1 MEKVFPLR
9 GELMASAHSG
19 AGERNIDLGVQV
31 GHSVT
36 VRQEMSL
43 LGPFSHP
50 VVVVGTA
57 QSSLLPH
64 AGGPIQHRCVLRG
77 LLRGV

>member
-1 MEKVFPLR
+1 
-9 GELMASAHSG
+9 MASAHSG
-19 AGERNIDLGVQV
+19 TGGRNIDLGVKV
-31 GHSVT
+31 GQSIT

-50 VVVVGTA
+50 MVVVGTA

-64 AGGPIQHRCVLRG
+64 AGGPVQHRCVIRG